1 MTFKFVPP
9 SAEEL
14 AARGVK
20 VEKTNEAVE
29 TSVEKAKE
37 VVKTLTEKL
46 TKTTRKKSSSAG

>member
-14 AARGVK
+14 AARGVAP
-20 VEKTNEAVE
+20 EKTNEAVE
-29 TSVEKAKE
+29 TSAEKAKE

-46 TKTTRKKSSSAG
+46 TKTTRKKSSSAS